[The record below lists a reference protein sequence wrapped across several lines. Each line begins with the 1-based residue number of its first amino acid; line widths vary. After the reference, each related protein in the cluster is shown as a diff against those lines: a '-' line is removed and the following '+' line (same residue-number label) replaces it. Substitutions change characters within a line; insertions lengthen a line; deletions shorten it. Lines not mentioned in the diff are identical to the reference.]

1 MQVWALITWWYG
13 AGWVAESQLQSKRL
27 ARVESYFSFG
37 TLLRTLFQ
45 PFRQIDAGSR
55 SLRSGVSAQFRAWLD
70 RTISR
75 VIGASARL
83 ILIVVG
89 LVWWCISALMS
100 ACWLLV
106 WPFLPLAPVLGC
118 VAAAFGVGTL

>member
-1 MQVWALITWWYG
+1 MWALIRWWYG
-13 AGWVAESQLQSKRL
+13 AGWVAESQLQVKRL

-45 PFRQIDAGSR
+45 PFRQIDAGSQSTR
-55 SLRSGVSAQFRAWLD
+55 GGLSVKFRAALD
-70 RTISR
+70 RSVSR
-75 VIGASARL
+75 AIGASARL
-83 ILIVVG
+83 ILIVIG
-89 LVWWCISALMS
+89 LMWWCVSALMS

-118 VAAAFGVGTL
+118 LAAVFGVGSL